1 MSTNVRGGYIMPIK
15 IDVKTNINDYELT
28 IDKCSEIIGML
39 QDSYQNIRKE
49 LYSHFLGLRSLKK
62 AMICAIILLGFYFLT
77 QNIFFAYLMPISVGL
92 SMITSIV
99 SAEYITSQTR
109 KQIYE
114 QLQHYIEKREHLL
127 RDQKIKV

>member
-1 MSTNVRGGYIMPIK
+1 MSIK
-15 IDVKTNINDYELT
+15 IDVQTNINEYELT
-28 IDKCSEIIGML
+28 IDKCSEIIGIL

-49 LYSHFLGLRSLKK
+49 LYNHFLGTKTLKK
-62 AMICAIILLGFYFLT
+62 AILFAIILLVFYYLT
-77 QNIFFAYLMPISVGL
+77 GEIFFAYLMPVSVIL

-109 KQIYE
+109 KQIYK